1 MHLKLMNSLPSPRT
15 PLAMRA
21 QPLGGEQKGVQK
33 PAGLTYSRPNGRAK
47 KKFWLV
53 KHEKNPAWDC
63 PIHCSS
69 ERQQLLMSIRHAA
82 EI

>member
-53 KHEKNPAWDC
+53 KHEKNPASVC
-63 PIHCSS
+63 PNQNSSDS
-69 ERQQLLMSIRHAA
+69 ERHYFLC
-82 EI
+82 